1 MFPRMSNVE
10 RDDLE
15 IITEEDFY
23 RSLPDASGKQTIQ
36 FRNRRLDILV
46 SSLVVAMFIPGIVVL
61 LMRQKSSDDRKNLF
75 VAWQWCLIFPNI
87 VLVTVIL
94 AAFHVLRKVNTA
106 ESMKERN
113 RGYLMNN
120 DTFYIVSSIGV
131 FFFNSFGL
139 VYSLAMNEPRVS
151 TARFVL
157 LMIQIHY
164 HIYNIFQT
172 NGSQR
177 C

>member
-15 IITEEDFY
+15 ITVEENFY
-23 RSLPDASGKQTIQ
+23 RSLPDETGKQTIQ

-46 SSLVVAMFIPGIVVL
+46 SSLAVAMFIPGIVVL
-61 LMRQKSSDDRKNLF
+61 LVRQKSSDDRKNLF

-87 VLVTVIL
+87 VLVMVIL
-94 AAFHVLRKVNTA
+94 AAFYVLRKVDA
-106 ESMKERN
+106 VEFMKERN

-120 DTFYIVSSIGV
+120 DTFYIVSSVGV

-139 VYSLAMNEPRVS
+139 VYSLAMNEPGVS

-157 LMIQIHY
+157 LMIQVLY
-164 HIYNIFQT
+164 
-172 NGSQR
+172 
-177 C
+177 

>member
-1 MFPRMSNVE
+1 M
-10 RDDLE
+10 
-15 IITEEDFY
+15 
-23 RSLPDASGKQTIQ
+23 PDASGKQTIQ

-46 SSLVVAMFIPGIVVL
+46 SSLAVAMFIPGIVVL

-87 VLVTVIL
+87 VLVMVIL

-164 HIYNIFQT
+164 
-172 NGSQR
+172 
-177 C
+177 